1 MAANLHTD
9 SSPSVGEL
17 VTGIIHDAQTL
28 MTQQFTLLE
37 QEIRDEFTRA
47 REAAVSLAVASGV
60 LLSGVILLCLMCVY
74 LLHEL
79 AHLPLWGSF
88 AVVGGPLTV
97 IGGVLGYL
105 GREQLRT
112 VSPVPE
118 KTAKALEENL
128 EWKTKPT
135 GSASR

>member
-1 MAANLHTD
+1 MAANLHTE
-9 SSPSVGEL
+9 SSSSVAEL

-28 MTQQFTLLE
+28 MAQQLTLLQ
-37 QEIRDEFTRA
+37 QEIREDFTRA
-47 REAAVSLAVASGV
+47 REATVSLAVASG
-60 LLSGVILLCLMCVY
+60 LLFVGAILLCLMGVC

-79 AHLPLWGSF
+79 AQLPLWSSF
-88 AVVGGPLTV
+88 AIVGGPLTV

-105 GREQLRT
+105 SREQLRT